1 MSDCA
6 KPDDHSQAAAGNETE
21 HRPAREAGRALLAGV
36 LGGLASAAGYV
47 VYSRLPEEQK
57 DRLHRQ
63 VRTVIEA
70 RVNEIRSSL
79 NL

>member
-6 KPDDHSQAAAGNETE
+6 KPDDHSHAGGNENE
-21 HRPAREAGRALLAGV
+21 HRPSREAGRALLAGV

-63 VRTVIEA
+63 LRTVVEA

>member
-1 MSDCA
+1 MSDCV
-6 KPDDHSQAAAGNETE
+6 KPDDHSQAADHENEP
-21 HRPAREAGRALLAGV
+21 RPTREAGRALLAGV

-47 VYSRLPEEQK
+47 VYSRLSEEQK

-63 VRTVIEA
+63 VRTVVEA